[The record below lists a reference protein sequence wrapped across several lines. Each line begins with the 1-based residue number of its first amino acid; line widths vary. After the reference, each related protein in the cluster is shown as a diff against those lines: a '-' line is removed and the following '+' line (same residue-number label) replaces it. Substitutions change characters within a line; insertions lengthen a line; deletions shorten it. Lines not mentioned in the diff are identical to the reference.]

1 MAAKEGGD
9 VAARTSQNVHNRGRN
24 RRNNNNKSGGGHHQH
39 RKNHKSKNNRHSS
52 SNSGNNN
59 NNNNNRNNKPQL
71 RSRNQKSHAELSSS
85 LLEVSTAR
93 QLIESSDGIQ
103 NRRRVMKSL
112 DNMLCNWSESLTPTA
127 SYADM
132 LTSRKQV
139 NEKINRPYL
148 LSFGSYRLGVHTPD
162 ADVDC
167 LVLAPPHI
175 QRQDFF
181 DSWITVLK
189 NANVDDLHPVA
200 TAYTPV
206 VKFSMNGIKIDM
218 VFARITSLQMNWLA
232 DCKLKLEQ
240 EVMKKKT
247 EEQLKMKEE
256 NSIEIDSQS
265 EEQAS
270 IEEIDD
276 GLNEIADKIAEVVVS
291 DDMLIGLDETSVRCV
306 NGVRVSQYLLATVG
320 TNPTRLENF
329 RLTLRIVKEWARVH
343 GLYSNVLGF
352 LGGVK

>member
-1 MAAKEGGD
+1 MTTANDHGGD
-9 VAARTSQNVHNRGRN
+9 AAHSSQKNNVHNRGRN
-24 RRNNNNKSGGGHHQH
+24 RRNNKSGGQHH
-39 RKNHKSKNNRHSS
+39 KAKNNRH
-52 SNSGNNN
+52 NNN

-71 RSRNQKSHAELSSS
+71 RSRHQLSHAELTSS
-85 LLEVSTAR
+85 LVEVSNSR

-103 NRRRVMKSL
+103 NRRRVMKRL
-112 DNMLCNWSESLTPTA
+112 DSMLRTWSESLTPTA

-132 LTSRKQV
+132 LTSRKS
-139 NEKINRPYL
+139 NETNHPYL

-175 QRQDFF
+175 QRHDFF

-189 NANVDDLHPVA
+189 NEEVDDLHPVA

-218 VFARITSLQMNWLA
+218 VFARITSLQMNWL
-232 DCKLKLEQ
+232 EQ
-240 EVMKKKT
+240 VKK
-247 EEQLKMKEE
+247 EQIQTKE
-256 NSIEIDSQS
+256 SSIDSES
-265 EEQAS
+265 EQGS
-270 IEEIDD
+270 STKIVIQHNVDDNQDD
-276 GLNEIADKIAEVVVS
+276 GLDEIADKMAGVVVS

-320 TNPTRLENF
+320 TNPIRLENF